1 MIETS
6 AETTTSPAK
15 DKAEN
20 ASSSSIAYD
29 PFNPDDSPDENDTP
43 KEQQPIKFEI
53 KGSALTKENKPGV
66 LTESPLNKK
75 DTNVDESCPNSV
87 ASSEVKVEK
96 IDDKATAPEAIE
108 SDIKSEKCD
117 QTNGTTTPKS
127 EKKTSED
134 KPKSESTSSKTDK
147 HHESNSS
154 SSSHKDYKKD
164 YKAEN
169 GSGSRKKHR
178 SRSPHTDKKD
188 SKTQSKSRSPRR
200 SDKSSSKPSVST
212 TSSSRQRSRSSSKSK
227 RTSSKL
233 QEGN

>member
-1 MIETS
+1 MIE
-6 AETTTSPAK
+6 TSPAK

-20 ASSSSIAYD
+20 VSSSSIAYD

-43 KEQQPIKFEI
+43 KEKQPIKFEI

-87 ASSEVKVEK
+87 TSPEVKVEK
-96 IDDKATAPEAIE
+96 IDDKVTAPEATE
-108 SDIKSEKCD
+108 SDVKSEKCD
-117 QTNGTTTPKS
+117 QTNGTTSPKS
-127 EKKTSED
+127 EPKTSED
-134 KPKSESTSSKTDK
+134 KPKSNK
-147 HHESNSS
+147 HHESN

-164 YKAEN
+164 YKADN
-169 GSGSRKKHR
+169 GSSSKKKHR

-188 SKTQSKSRSPRR
+188 SKTQSKSKSPRR
-200 SDKSSSKPSVST
+200 SDKSSSKPSGTST

-227 RTSSKL
+227 RISSKL
-233 QEGN
+233 QEGNQRNLRQKKKL